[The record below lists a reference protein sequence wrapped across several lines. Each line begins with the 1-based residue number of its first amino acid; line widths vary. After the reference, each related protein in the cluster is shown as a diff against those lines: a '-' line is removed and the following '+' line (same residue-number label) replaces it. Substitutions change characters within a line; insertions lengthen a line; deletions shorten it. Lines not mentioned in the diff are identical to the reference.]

1 MKLLS
6 AKFLPDFQNVDT
18 QIFRK
23 ASTFQKKKIKN
34 FNWGLKDLK
43 MTKNTTFW

>member
-18 QIFRK
+18 QIFKK
-23 ASTFQKKKIKN
+23 ASCFKKIY
-34 FNWGLKDLK
+34 
-43 MTKNTTFW
+43 

>member
-23 ASTFQKKKIKN
+23 ASTFQKKYLKILT
-34 FNWGLKDLK
+34 GG
-43 MTKNTTFW
+43 

>member
-18 QIFRK
+18 QIFKK
-23 ASTFQKKKIKN
+23 ASCFKKNILKN
-34 FNWGLKDLK
+34 VSWGLRCLK
-43 MTKNTTFW
+43 MTKN